1 MNPKMLKAMKAKK
14 KREVDPN
21 APPRPNLLTHEKT
34 IKGMNAT
41 AQDQQVEIEFL
52 KRKLHELE
60 RKLSRQTNYLDA
72 IHQRISSKK

>member
-41 AQDQQVEIEFL
+41 AQDQQVEIAFL

-60 RKLSRQTNYLDA
+60 RKLHRQTTYLDA

>member
-52 KRKLHELE
+52 KRRLHDLE
-60 RKLSRQTNYLDA
+60 RKLVRQSNYLDA